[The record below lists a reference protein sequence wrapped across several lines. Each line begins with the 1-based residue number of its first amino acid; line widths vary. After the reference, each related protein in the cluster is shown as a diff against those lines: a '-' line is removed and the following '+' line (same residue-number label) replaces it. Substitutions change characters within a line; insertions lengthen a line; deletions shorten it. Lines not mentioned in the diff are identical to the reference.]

1 MISETYP
8 THEKRRG
15 FKNKIIIG
23 FIVILALLPAVPLF
37 LILINIFKEGL
48 SALSL
53 GFLFHLPTPPGE
65 EGGGIS
71 NALVGT
77 FFIVGLSVIIGVPIS
92 ILAGVYLSEYGK
104 DSKLAEV
111 IRICADVLQGV
122 PSIVIGIVAYA
133 WVVRPMGHFSAL
145 SGSVALALMM
155 IPVVVRTT
163 EEVLRLIPDILR
175 EASLALGVPYWRTVL
190 KVVLPT
196 GMVGVTTGILIAVAR
211 IAGETAP
218 LLFTAFGN
226 QFMTWNPMEPMN
238 ALPLVIFNYATS
250 PYEDWWRQAWGAA
263 VVLTF
268 MVLGLN
274 ILSRLLARRIAGEK

>member
-1 MISETYP
+1 MKTSGRENW
-8 THEKRRG
+8 RR
-15 FKNKIIIG
+15 FKNRVILSV
-23 FIVILALLPAVPLF
+23 IVVLALLPAVPLF
-37 LILINIFKEGL
+37 LILFQLLKEGF
-48 SALSL
+48 SSISL
-53 GFLFHLPTPPGE
+53 DFFLHLPAPPGE
-65 EGGGIS
+65 PGGGIA
-71 NALVGT
+71 NAIVGT
-77 FFIVGLSVIIGVPIS
+77 FIIVGLATLIGVPIS
-92 ILAGVYLSEYGK
+92 ILAGIYLSEYGR

-111 IRICADVLQGV
+111 IRVCADVLQGV

-133 WVVRPMGHFSAL
+133 WVVKPMGHFSAL

-163 EEVLRLIPDILR
+163 EEVLRLVPNILR

-226 QFMTWNPMEPMN
+226 QFMSYNPLEPMN

-250 PYEDWWRQAWGAA
+250 PYEDWWRQAWGASLVL
-263 VVLTF
+263 VV
-268 MVLGLN
+268 MVLALN
-274 ILSRLLARRIAGEK
+274 VISRILARRIAGEK

>member
-1 MISETYP
+1 MNTYS
-8 THEKRRG
+8 TRENWRR
-15 FKNKIIIG
+15 FKNRCIIG
-23 FIVILALLPAVPLF
+23 IIVVLALLPALPLF
-37 LILINIFKEGL
+37 LILANILHEGFR
-48 SALSL
+48 ALSL
-53 GFLFHLPTPPGE
+53 DFFLHLPKPPGE
-65 EGGGIS
+65 EGGGII

-77 FFIVGLSVIIGVPIS
+77 LIIVGLSVVIGVPIS

-111 IRICADVLQGV
+111 IRVCADVLQGV

-163 EEVLRLIPDILR
+163 EEVLRLVPDILR

-196 GMVGVTTGILIAVAR
+196 GLVGVTTGILIAVAR

-226 QFMTWNPMEPMN
+226 QFMSWNPMEPMN

-250 PYEDWWRQAWGAA
+250 PYEDWWRQAWGTA

-268 MVLGLN
+268 MVLTLN
-274 ILSRLLARRIAGEK
+274 ILSRFLAKRIAGEK

>member
-1 MISETYP
+1 MNHTYP
-8 THEKRRG
+8 ARERWRR
-15 FKNKIIIG
+15 FKNR
-23 FIVILALLPAVPLF
+23 FILAAITVLALIPALPLF
-37 LILINIFKEGL
+37 LILFQLFHKGL
-48 SALSL
+48 SSLSL
-53 GFLFHLPTPPGE
+53 DFFIHLPAPPGE
-65 EGGGIS
+65 SGGGIA
-71 NALVGT
+71 NAIVGT
-77 FFIVGLSVIIGVPIS
+77 LIIVGLATLIGVPIS
-92 ILAGVYLSEYGK
+92 ILAGIYLSEYGK
-104 DSKLAEV
+104 DTKFAEAV
-111 IRICADVLQGV
+111 RICADVLQGV

-163 EEVLRLIPDILR
+163 EEVLRLVPNILR

-226 QFMTWNPMEPMN
+226 QFMTLNPLEPMN

-250 PYEDWWRQAWGAA
+250 PYEDWWQQAWGASI
-263 VVLTF
+263 VLVL
-268 MVLGLN
+268 MVLALN

>member
-1 MISETYP
+1 MNTYP
-8 THEKRRG
+8 ARENWRRI
-15 FKNKIIIG
+15 KNQIAVIIIILLALIPTLPL
-23 FIVILALLPAVPLF
+23 FFILANIIHEGLRSINLDFFLHLPA
-37 LILINIFKEGL
+37 
-48 SALSL
+48 
-53 GFLFHLPTPPGE
+53 PPGE
-65 EGGGIS
+65 TGGGIS

-77 FFIVGLSVIIGVPIS
+77 FIIVGIAVIIGVPIS
-92 ILAGVYLSEYGK
+92 ILAGIYLSEYGK
-104 DSKLAEV
+104 DSKLAEI
-111 IRICADVLQGV
+111 IRISADVLQGV

-133 WVVRPMGHFSAL
+133 WVVRPMGHFSAF

-163 EEVLRLIPDILR
+163 EEVLRLVPDILR
-175 EASLALGVPYWRTVL
+175 EASLALGVPYWRTVM

-226 QFMTWNPMEPMN
+226 QFMTLNPMEPMN

-250 PYEDWWRQAWGAA
+250 PYEDWWRQAWATA

-268 MVLGLN
+268 MVLLLN
-274 ILSRLLARRIAGEK
+274 ILSRILAKRIAGDK

>member
-1 MISETYP
+1 MRQSYP
-8 THEKRRG
+8 TREGWRR
-15 FKNKIIIG
+15 FKNRLIIG
-23 FIVILALLPAVPLF
+23 FIIFLALVPALPLFFILAN
-37 LILINIFKEGL
+37 ILHEGL
-48 SALSL
+48 RSLSL
-53 GFLFHLPTPPGE
+53 GFFIHLPTPPGE
-65 EGGGIS
+65 PGGGIS

-77 FFIVGLSVIIGVPIS
+77 FIIVGLAVVIGVPIS

-104 DSKLAEV
+104 DSKLAEL
-111 IRICADVLQGV
+111 IRVSADVLQGV

-163 EEVLRLIPDILR
+163 EEVLRLVPDILR

-250 PYEDWWRQAWGAA
+250 PYEDWWRQAWGTA

-268 MVLGLN
+268 MVLVLN
-274 ILSRLLARRIAGEK
+274 IFSRLLARRIAGEK

>member
-1 MISETYP
+1 MNNSYP
-8 THEKRRG
+8 ARENWRRL
-15 FKNKIIIG
+15 KNRLILGTIT
-23 FIVILALLPAVPLF
+23 VLALIPTVPLF
-37 LILINIFKEGL
+37 LILFQLLHKGL
-48 SALSL
+48 SSLSL
-53 GFLFHLPTPPGE
+53 DFFLNLPAPPGE
-65 EGGGIS
+65 PGGGIA
-71 NALVGT
+71 NAIVGT
-77 FFIVGLSVIIGVPIS
+77 IIIVGLATLIGVPIS
-92 ILAGVYLSEYGK
+92 IMAGIYLSEYGK
-104 DSKLAEV
+104 ESKLAHAV
-111 IRICADVLQGV
+111 RISADVLQGV

-163 EEVLRLIPDILR
+163 EEVLRLVPDILR
-175 EASLALGVPYWRTVL
+175 EASLALGIPYWRTVL

-226 QFMTWNPMEPMN
+226 QFMTFNPLEPMN

-250 PYEDWWRQAWGAA
+250 PYEDWWQQAWGASI
-263 VVLTF
+263 VLVF
-268 MVLGLN
+268 MVLALN
-274 ILSRLLARRIAGEK
+274 IVSRLLARRIAGEK

>member
-1 MISETYP
+1 MRQSYP
-8 THEKRRG
+8 TREGWRR
-15 FKNKIIIG
+15 FKNSLIVG
-23 FIVILALLPAVPLF
+23 FIIFLALVPALPLFFILAN
-37 LILINIFKEGL
+37 ILHEGL
-48 SALSL
+48 RSLSL
-53 GFLFHLPTPPGE
+53 GFFIHLPTPPGE
-65 EGGGIS
+65 PGGGIS

-77 FFIVGLSVIIGVPIS
+77 FIIVGLAVVIGVPIS

-104 DSKLAEV
+104 DSKLAEL
-111 IRICADVLQGV
+111 IRVSADVLQGV

-163 EEVLRLIPDILR
+163 EEVLRLVPDILR

-250 PYEDWWRQAWGAA
+250 PYEDWWRQAWGTA

-268 MVLGLN
+268 MVLVLN
-274 ILSRLLARRIAGEK
+274 IFSRLLARRIAGEK

>member
-1 MISETYP
+1 MTNETYP

-15 FKNKIIIG
+15 FKNKVIIGIII
-23 FIVILALLPAVPLF
+23 ILALLPAVPLF
-37 LILINIFKEGL
+37 LILINILKEGL

-53 GFLFHLPTPPGE
+53 GFLFHLPKPPGE

-77 FFIVGLSVIIGVPIS
+77 FFIVGLSVIIGVPVS

-111 IRICADVLQGV
+111 IRISADVLQGV

-163 EEVLRLIPDILR
+163 EEVLRLVPDILR

-250 PYEDWWRQAWGAA
+250 PYEDWWRQAWGTA
-263 VVLTF
+263 VILTF

>member
-1 MISETYP
+1 MRQTYP
-8 THEKRRG
+8 TREGWRR
-15 FKNKIIIG
+15 FKNRLIIG
-23 FIVILALLPAVPLF
+23 FIILLALLPALPLF
-37 LILINIFKEGL
+37 FILANILHEGL
-48 SALSL
+48 RSLSL
-53 GFLFHLPTPPGE
+53 SFFIHLPAPPGE
-65 EGGGIS
+65 PGGGIS

-77 FFIVGLSVIIGVPIS
+77 FIIVGLAVIIGVPIS

-104 DSKLAEV
+104 DSKLAEL
-111 IRICADVLQGV
+111 IRVSADVLQGV

-163 EEVLRLIPDILR
+163 EEVLRLVPDILR

-268 MVLGLN
+268 MVLVLN
-274 ILSRLLARRIAGEK
+274 IFSRLLARRIAGDK

>member
-1 MISETYP
+1 MATYP
-8 THEKRRG
+8 TREGWRR
-15 FKNKIIIG
+15 FKNRCIIG
-23 FIVILALLPAVPLF
+23 LIVVLALLPAFPLF
-37 LILINIFKEGL
+37 LILANILHEGFR
-48 SALSL
+48 ALSL
-53 GFLFHLPTPPGE
+53 DFFLHLPKPPGE
-65 EGGGIS
+65 PGGGIS

-77 FFIVGLSVIIGVPIS
+77 LEIVGLSVVIGVPIS

-111 IRICADVLQGV
+111 IRVSADVLQGV

-163 EEVLRLIPDILR
+163 EEVLRLVPDILR

-250 PYEDWWRQAWGAA
+250 PYEDWWRQAWGTA
-263 VVLTF
+263 VVLTL
-268 MVLGLN
+268 MVLVLN

>member
-1 MISETYP
+1 MTNTYP
-8 THEKRRG
+8 ARENWRRL
-15 FKNKIIIG
+15 KNRIILGAIT
-23 FIVILALLPAVPLF
+23 FLALIPTVPLF
-37 LILINIFKEGL
+37 LILFQLLHKGIT
-48 SALSL
+48 SLSL
-53 GFLFHLPTPPGE
+53 DFFLNLPAPPGE
-65 EGGGIS
+65 PGGGIA
-71 NALVGT
+71 NAIVGT
-77 FFIVGLSVIIGVPIS
+77 FIIVGLATLIGVPIS
-92 ILAGVYLSEYGK
+92 ILAGIYLSEYGK
-104 DSKLAEV
+104 ESKLAQAV
-111 IRICADVLQGV
+111 RVAADVLQGV

-163 EEVLRLIPDILR
+163 EEVLRLVPNILR

-226 QFMTWNPMEPMN
+226 QFMTLNPLEPMN

-250 PYEDWWRQAWGAA
+250 PYEDWWQQAWGAS
-263 VVLTF
+263 VVLVF
-268 MVLGLN
+268 MVLALN
-274 ILSRLLARRIAGEK
+274 IISRLLARRIAGES